1 MNTFNLTNIIN
12 HILHIYHNK
21 KNKKTHTSNKKL
33 EGENN
38 LEKIDFARLE
48 VIKILNINKKKFS

>member
-21 KNKKTHTSNKKL
+21 KNTYTFQVPSASNAKFEFEFPEVLDTLKDK
-33 EGENN
+33 EGT
-38 LEKIDFARLE
+38 R
-48 VIKILNINKKKFS
+48 